1 MSNPTLESVS
11 YASLARSGRSLTS
24 AITQKEAEKFRF
36 FFVYNEGMNNKPHI
50 LLTNDDGIRSPG
62 LWAAASEL
70 SKIGYV
76 TVAAP
81 REQSTAMGRSLPSTS
96 DGIIRK
102 EQVQVNGQEWSVYAV
117 GGSPAQAVL
126 HGILEIVPHKPD
138 LIVSGINYGENVGL
152 GVTISGTVGAAMEA
166 AAMGYPALAVSL
178 QTEAHY
184 HLSHSEDIDFKTAG
198 YFTGY
203 FAKLL
208 LKKKLFEGVDLL
220 KVEVP
225 SHATPETGWQ
235 MSRLS
240 RLRYYEPVAAERESW
255 DVPGSVWYRHDA
267 NLENDQEDTDV
278 YVLRNKKMVAVTP
291 LNLDMTARVD
301 LNQLENYLRDSSPL
315 RGSE

>member
-1 MSNPTLESVS
+1 MFIME
-11 YASLARSGRSLTS
+11 
-24 AITQKEAEKFRF
+24 IMKKK
-36 FFVYNEGMNNKPHI
+36 KPHI

-126 HGILEIVPHKPD
+126 HGILEIVQHKPD
-138 LIVSGINYGENVGL
+138 LVVSGINYGENVGL

-184 HLSHSEDIDFKTAG
+184 HLTHSEDIDFKTAG

-208 LKKKLFEGVDLL
+208 LEKKLSDGVDLL
-220 KVEVP
+220 KIEVP
-225 SHATPETGWQ
+225 SHATPETGWR

-240 RLRYYEPVAAERESW
+240 RLRYYKPVTAERESW
-255 DVPGSVWYRHDA
+255 DVPGSIWYRHDN

-291 LNLDMTARVD
+291 LSLDLTARVNLD
-301 LNQLENYLRDSSPL
+301 GLENYLRDSSL
-315 RGSE
+315 RPDRGP